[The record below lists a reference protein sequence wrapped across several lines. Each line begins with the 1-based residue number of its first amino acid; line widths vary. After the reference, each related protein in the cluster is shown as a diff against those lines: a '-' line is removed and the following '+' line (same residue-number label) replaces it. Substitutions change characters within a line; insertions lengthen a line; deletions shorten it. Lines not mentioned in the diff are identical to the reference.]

1 MSPLHCCMMRIW
13 HLVCKMAPFLSRVS
27 IFGDPHRK
35 GSSIKWRL
43 KEALDVAVVVVS
55 VVCVVC

>member
-1 MSPLHCCMMRIW
+1 MMRIW